1 MGPQR
6 AGTNIPVHGDRAVAM
21 SAPTTTFQQ
30 NILEALEETFERVH
44 GIYLDKGTSFFET
57 VGEISSEEASLRASD
72 QSASVA
78 AHVKHVTFYLRVLQD
93 SIRGEAPGTVN
104 WREIWESDRPVTAI
118 AWRAAVAQ
126 LREEYASVV
135 RLVNDPA
142 TWDHEDAV
150 GGLLAIVA
158 HTAYHLGAVRQA
170 RAAIR
175 ARART

>member
-1 MGPQR
+1 M
-6 AGTNIPVHGDRAVAM
+6 ATN
-21 SAPTTTFQQ
+21 TTSFQQ
-30 NILEALEETFERVH
+30 QLLEILEETFERAQ
-44 GIYLDKGTSFFET
+44 GIYLDKGASLFET
-57 VGEISSEEASLRASD
+57 LEEISSEEASLRASD

-78 AHVKHVTFYLRVLQD
+78 AHVKHVIFYLRVLQD
-93 SIRGEAPGTVN
+93 SIRGEGPGNVN

-118 AWRAAVAQ
+118 AWRSLTAQ

-135 RLVNDPA
+135 RFVKDSA

-158 HTAYHLGAVRQA
+158 HSAYHLGAVRQA
-170 RAAIR
+170 LAAIR

>member
-1 MGPQR
+1 M
-6 AGTNIPVHGDRAVAM
+6 A
-21 SAPTTTFQQ
+21 APTTSLQQ
-30 NILEALEETFERVH
+30 SILEVLEETFERVQ

-57 VGEISSEEASLRASD
+57 LEGMSSEEASLRASD

-93 SIRGEAPGTVN
+93 SIRGEVPGKVN

-118 AWRAAVAQ
+118 AWRSIVAE
-126 LREEYASVV
+126 LREEYAKVV
-135 RLVNDPA
+135 LLVNDPGA
-142 TWDHEDAV
+142 WDHEDTV
-150 GGLLAIVA
+150 SGLLAIGA

-170 RAAIR
+170 LAVIR